1 VSPINAEVK
10 SETAPADRS
19 RCMTPLASTGMS
31 LGHHGPVRDVSI
43 RDDTIRLGQ
52 ALKLTGLAGSGG
64 EARALIEDDAVRVN
78 GEVETRRGRQLRRGD
93 VVALGSEEV
102 RIA

>member
-1 VSPINAEVK
+1 
-10 SETAPADRS
+10 
-19 RCMTPLASTGMS
+19 MTRLASAGMS
-31 LGHHGPVRDVSI
+31 LVIMGSVRDVSI

-52 ALKLTGLAGSGG
+52 ALKLAGLAGSGG
-64 EARALIEDDAVRVN
+64 EARALIEGGAVRVN

-93 VVALGSEEV
+93 VVTLGGAAL